1 MPLSLI
7 FVFGI
12 LCLYC
17 GGTMKK
23 ICFIVFFVFYIFF
36 ISVNNVYAY
45 DLNKREEIFT
55 PAFQLLWDDFKNLIS
70 VKKINFVGLD
80 PKVAKVLNSCPFSS
94 SDISDDSYYKIVA
107 PKSFELKAKIQ
118 REIFEKFG
126 ETSKLLDDIDWAQNT
141 LNEYILYA
149 LLKKNIEFPVEF
161 DVLDSQ
167 PFNGSKD
174 NYKYFGAGHG
184 AQRFANQVKP
194 LFYEYSWDYAVSL
207 ETKSGD
213 RVILYR
219 TSSPENVYDLYSQI
233 DKKTTRQ
240 LKFGESDKLIIPFI
254 SLNERIE
261 YDSLCGRKIYDTKF
275 VIAKA
280 IEDVEF
286 KLDNMGAKLR
296 NEAVMDVV
304 KMSIPLPGRGKVFDF
319 SKPFVLYLVEKDK
332 SLPYFAIRIND
343 AKFLVK

>member
-1 MPLSLI
+1 MQLSLI

-126 ETSKLLDDIDWAQNT
+126 ETSKLLDDIDWAQNG

-161 DVLDSQ
+161 DVLNSQ

-174 NYKYFGAGHG
+174 NYNRLTAQKTIISILAQDMVRKDSQTKLNHCFMNTAGIMQYPWKQNR
-184 AQRFANQVKP
+184 AIVLYCTEQV
-194 LFYEYSWDYAVSL
+194 LL
-207 ETKSGD
+207 
-213 RVILYR
+213 RMCMICIR
-219 TSSPENVYDLYSQI
+219 
-233 DKKTTRQ
+233 
-240 LKFGESDKLIIPFI
+240 KLIKRQQGN
-254 SLNERIE
+254 LN
-261 YDSLCGRKIYDTKF
+261 
-275 VIAKA
+275 
-280 IEDVEF
+280 
-286 KLDNMGAKLR
+286 
-296 NEAVMDVV
+296 
-304 KMSIPLPGRGKVFDF
+304 
-319 SKPFVLYLVEKDK
+319 
-332 SLPYFAIRIND
+332 
-343 AKFLVK
+343 LVKVIS